1 MLSKK
6 SSKNSSLRIHLHVF
20 GIGTPIPKLGQNF
33 IKNSW
38 WLWGIWEE
46 ITANFPSVFRIWPMW
61 HLLDFFFYTND
72 YIFLLCFILITNWVF
87 FHNQM
92 KRLLLLNNISF
103 ECVVSMQHFLINILF
118 IAPHYNFLLC
128 LTEKTIMNF
137 PPNET
142 LLLSAKAICLPTAG
156 MCVSLAFRGTR
167 PVVSYGDLEEFMY
180 IMHKVC
186 HIHMEINCSPK

>member
-6 SSKNSSLRIHLHVF
+6 SSKNSSLS
-20 GIGTPIPKLGQNF
+20 
-33 IKNSW
+33 KNSSPC
-38 WLWGIWEE
+38 LWYWNSNTKARAEFYHKFLMTLGYMGG
-46 ITANFPSVFRIWPMW
+46 NYSQFPLSFQNLTNVTSAW
-61 HLLDFFFYTND
+61 FFFYTND
-72 YIFLLCFILITNWVF
+72 YIFLLCFILINNCF

-137 PPNET
+137 PSNET

-167 PVVSYGDLEEFMY
+167 PAVFYGDLEEFMY
-180 IMHKVC
+180 ITHKVC